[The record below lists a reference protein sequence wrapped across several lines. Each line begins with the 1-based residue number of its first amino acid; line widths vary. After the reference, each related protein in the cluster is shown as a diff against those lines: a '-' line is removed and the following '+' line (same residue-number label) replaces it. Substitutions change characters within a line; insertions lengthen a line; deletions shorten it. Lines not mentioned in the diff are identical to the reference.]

1 MQHARICECRG
12 ASHGDYPP
20 VKQAGRFRPA
30 GQAAAAPTPFDAAMA
45 IVGLVLGFGRIVLV
59 DLTGG
64 SGLFLIR
71 ESSRPSD
78 VLRLAVELPLSSVG
92 IRRRPL
98 AVAAIVTQ
106 LTIFNCVGYGGAGAS
121 GAGASVA
128 LAGGGPDLWS
138 ARCRQPGVGNLPM
151 IVASLGLCG
160 GQIYL
165 ADSAGHGRRHW
176 LVLAA
181 APLRCRVRAGLLRE
195 GNAGRPPANT
205 LAAWPQSRPRRS
217 SPPAQRRRWR

>member
-1 MQHARICECRG
+1 MHGFASVAEHLTEITRQSSRRAGSAR
-12 ASHGDYPP
+12 
-20 VKQAGRFRPA
+20 QARLLLRRHLSMPRW
-30 GQAAAAPTPFDAAMA
+30 QS
-45 IVGLVLGFGRIVLV
+45 GLVLGFGRIVLV

-71 ESSRPSD
+71 ESSWLSD

-106 LTIFNCVGYGGAGAS
+106 LTIFNCAGYGGAGAS
-121 GAGASVA
+121 AA

-151 IVASLGLCG
+151 IVASRGLCG
-160 GQIYL
+160 GRRYL
-165 ADSAGHGRRHW
+165 ADSAGRGRRHW

-181 APLRCRVRAGLLRE
+181 AP
-195 GNAGRPPANT
+195 
-205 LAAWPQSRPRRS
+205 
-217 SPPAQRRRWR
+217 